1 MAIASLI
8 IGIFII
14 FNQFS
19 AFLTDML
26 YGILYGRIEPGL
38 IGPMIGVVG
47 LVLGILAFRR
57 RKRRRIAIAGIVLN
71 SLPILILFAPMGD

>member
-8 IGIFII
+8 IGAFLVY
-14 FNQFS
+14 NQFS
-19 AFLTDML
+19 AVLTDML
-26 YGILYGRIEPGL
+26 YGILYGRIQPEL

-57 RKRRRIAIAGIVLN
+57 KKRRKIAMAGIVLN
-71 SLPILILFAPMGD
+71 SIPILILFAPM